1 MTSLAAR
8 LSTRLGGGDALRPMF
23 PGFAVSVL
31 VAVTAQFLSD
41 RYGAPA
47 MLLAL
52 LLGLALNFLA
62 DEGTRTA
69 PGIGFTARTVLRL
82 GVALLGARI
91 SVEMLAALGGPAI
104 ALVVAGVILTIGFA
118 LIASRFVGRSWRFA
132 LLTGGSVAICGASAA
147 MAIAAVLPR
156 HEKSE
161 RDLVFTVLCV
171 TVLSTV
177 AKSTRASTKARAAQ
191 TKAPTPRRTAVIST
205 ESTSWTAVITARWF
219 LRRPLRWMI
228 RLSVSSSAS
237 ALLDDGR
244 PEESAALM
252 ANSIRSPLYRLIPG
266 NPNSVSCTRPSL
278 AVRLDNSSYQTGAAM
293 DPLRPIDP
301 RASVVSLEYALTPR
315 PNVLYRE

>member
-104 ALVVAGVILTIGFA
+104 ALVVAGVIL
-118 LIASRFVGRSWRFA
+118 
-132 LLTGGSVAICGASAA
+132 
-147 MAIAAVLPR
+147 
-156 HEKSE
+156 K
-161 RDLVFTVLCV
+161 
-171 TVLSTV
+171 
-177 AKSTRASTKARAAQ
+177 
-191 TKAPTPRRTAVIST
+191 
-205 ESTSWTAVITARWF
+205 
-219 LRRPLRWMI
+219 
-228 RLSVSSSAS
+228 
-237 ALLDDGR
+237 
-244 PEESAALM
+244 
-252 ANSIRSPLYRLIPG
+252 
-266 NPNSVSCTRPSL
+266 
-278 AVRLDNSSYQTGAAM
+278 
-293 DPLRPIDP
+293 
-301 RASVVSLEYALTPR
+301 
-315 PNVLYRE
+315 